1 MKKTIATIVLG
12 ILFGAALGGL
22 AYLSI
27 FVGWALAAAGH
38 EWFVYGLY
46 VFGALA
52 VSTVVGAC
60 LAKKNIVVTRVL
72 LTIPLVVTIASLVF
86 ALIQL
91 GFNTIF
97 LFFIGAIILGL
108 VATIFAYKTPKN
120 ATEATTEQTA
130 ADSNN

>member
-108 VATIFAYKTPKN
+108 VATIFAYKTPRN
-120 ATEATTEQTA
+120 ATETTTEQTA

>member
-97 LFFIGAIILGL
+97 LFFIGAILLGL
-108 VATIFAYKTPKN
+108 VSTIFAYKTPRN
-120 ATEATTEQTA
+120 ATETTTEQTA
-130 ADSNN
+130 TDSNN

>member
-46 VFGALA
+46 VFGAFA

-97 LFFIGAIILGL
+97 LFFIGAIVLGL
-108 VATIFAYKTPKN
+108 VSTILAYTTPKHVSEI
-120 ATEATTEQTA
+120 ATEQPAT
-130 ADSNN
+130 DSNN